1 MSNIPILK
9 KNNPVLIAPTI
20 RSYSIPQGAWKITLE
35 TLEIKYNKWI
45 NTYNAY
51 NAPEIGMQ
59 DVNDIMQ
66 EYHPGPYRVVE
77 KYLKDRMVVG
87 FELEFDDPKEKTM
100 WLLRWS

>member
-1 MSNIPILK
+1 
-9 KNNPVLIAPTI
+9 
-20 RSYSIPQGAWKITLE
+20 
-35 TLEIKYNKWI
+35 
-45 NTYNAY
+45 
-51 NAPEIGMQ
+51 MQ